1 MCPLTL
7 CMCVSLCMYG
17 EASQS
22 GHIKSEIAVDVAL
35 SIHRQIE
42 WIAWGISSI
51 IILSHNVCSDA
62 VFTIWNFNIRFV
74 VFSCFHFYCQNCHL
88 WNLFKTQTF
97 AIVISLCAKSTI
109 KKRNKVAFTKHSI
122 FLDKTN
128 ESEWKK
134 KRKEGRMNDSWL
146 SFTITFNYN
155 KTGRLGS
162 GKISIKRLL
171 RICGPILSIL

>member
-1 MCPLTL
+1 MARQVSQATLKVKLPLLLRCLYIDKLNESHGEFRRSSYCLTTFVLMPFSPFEISTFVLL
-7 CMCVSLCMYG
+7 CFLVF
-17 EASQS
+17 
-22 GHIKSEIAVDVAL
+22 IFIAKIAICGIYLKRKHLQL
-35 SIHRQIE
+35 S
-42 WIAWGISSI
+42 
-51 IILSHNVCSDA
+51 
-62 VFTIWNFNIRFV
+62 F
-74 VFSCFHFYCQNCHL
+74 FYVPIQPL
-88 WNLFKTQTF
+88 
-97 AIVISLCAKSTI
+97 

-146 SFTITFNYN
+146 SFIITFNYN